1 MLLLLELLLELLMV
15 LLLLLLLHVSLS
27 ICRYFAL
34 GGLGAW
40 ALLGRLA
47 NALGSPDWPF
57 DWLRRLLL

>member
-1 MLLLLELLLELLMV
+1 MI
-15 LLLLLLLHVSLS
+15 SLS